1 MAILNGTVYLL
12 SVGGTALPDQTEGSI
27 SINME
32 TRDITTKDSSGYR
45 ELLEGLRSGS
55 VSVSGLVDDDA
66 SRRRRRYV
74 VHYAQHYVRL
84 WLWCSVSTMRQTTT
98 TTPATLSA
106 LRWRLA
112 QERKTTSRTARR
124 LKSLELSRRSSLNE
138 SHAFREGVYF
148 TM

>member
-55 VSVSGLVDDDA
+55 VSVSGLVDDNDA
-66 SRRRRRYV
+66 GG
-74 VHYAQHYVRL
+74 AGGTL
-84 WLWCSVSTMRQTTT
+84 FT
-98 TTPATLSA
+98 TLSA
-106 LRWRLA
+106 
-112 QERKTTSRTARR
+112 RTAVA
-124 LKSLELSRRSSLNE
+124 LVFGFDDVSDDYNYTCNAFCTSLEISAGTEDNVTYSASFE
-138 SHAFREGVYF
+138 ITGAITQVVA
-148 TM
+148 